1 MVPKNSTTGG
11 FAYIW
16 QKKWVGIIVIKT
28 ERTQIY
34 FLSDVFVAVASL
46 DLKVPYNGAKLRRA
60 DHEGA
65 EFTHRIGVHNKPD
78 RFSWQHDKLSSIV
91 WS

>member
-1 MVPKNSTTGG
+1 M
-11 FAYIW
+11 
-16 QKKWVGIIVIKT
+16 IKT

-46 DLKVPYNGAKLRRA
+46 DLKVPYNGTKLRRA

-78 RFSWQHDKLSSIV
+78 RFSWQHDKLSGIV
-91 WS
+91 